1 MKELFVFV
9 SLLLLYNANYT
20 TLNMPKI
27 KNKKIFQFLF
37 KTQKLV
43 E

>member
-9 SLLLLYNANYT
+9 SLLLLCNANYT

-27 KNKKIFQFLF
+27 KKNKKIFLIF
-37 KTQKLV
+37 V
-43 E
+43 